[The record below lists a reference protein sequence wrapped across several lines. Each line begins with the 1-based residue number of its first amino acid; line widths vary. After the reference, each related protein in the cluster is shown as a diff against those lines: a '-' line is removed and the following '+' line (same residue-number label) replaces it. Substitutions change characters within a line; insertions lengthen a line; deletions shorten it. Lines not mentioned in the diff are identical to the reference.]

1 MLCTYKHGFEMAH
14 ISITTTG
21 CTRESINKAM
31 DSINFHKVTTFES
44 KKKKVEVKMLW
55 QFPTM
60 KL

>member
-1 MLCTYKHGFEMAH
+1 MLCAYKHGFEMAH

-44 KKKKVEVKMLW
+44 KKKKRL
-55 QFPTM
+55 
-60 KL
+60 KLKCFGSSQT